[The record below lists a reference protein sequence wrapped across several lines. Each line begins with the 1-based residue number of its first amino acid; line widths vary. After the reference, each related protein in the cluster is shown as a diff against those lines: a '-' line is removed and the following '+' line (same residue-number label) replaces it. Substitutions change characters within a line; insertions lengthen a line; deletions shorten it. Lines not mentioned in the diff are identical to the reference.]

1 MNHCIE
7 GRPHPYES
15 APKKVAAKLFNVQEG
30 RETLSSVHGEA
41 EPSQLLIGMWLFAPF
56 ETGFPP
62 SDNPV
67 LSVIGFLGFAEANS
81 H

>member
-1 MNHCIE
+1 
-7 GRPHPYES
+7 
-15 APKKVAAKLFNVQEG
+15 VAAKLFNVQEG
-30 RETLSSVHGEA
+30 RETLSSVLGGA

-62 SDNPV
+62 SDDPV
-67 LSVIGFLGFAEANS
+67 LSIIGFWGIAKQNS